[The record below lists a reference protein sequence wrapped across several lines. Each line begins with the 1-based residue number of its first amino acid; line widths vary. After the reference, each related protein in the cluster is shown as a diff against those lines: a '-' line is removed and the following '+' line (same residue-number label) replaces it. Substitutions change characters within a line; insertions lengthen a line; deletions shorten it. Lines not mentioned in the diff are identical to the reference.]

1 MSISAGYTSHP
12 HRLVT
17 VTVKIT
23 SLPIY
28 VAAPFRV
35 KLKSQTFTTYGLIVR
50 KDINF
55 SVKEFDVLYMLYS
68 NPGMAFTK
76 QQIYEAVWHEKANGY
91 FHAVENTIF
100 QIRKKI
106 KKYSSDKNYIKTV
119 VGYGYKF
126 EV

>member
-1 MSISAGYTSHP
+1 M
-12 HRLVT
+12 T

-23 SLPIY
+23 ALPIY
-28 VAAPFRV
+28 VAGPFRV

-91 FHAVENTIF
+91 FHAVENAIF

>member
-1 MSISAGYTSHP
+1 M
-12 HRLVT
+12 T

-23 SLPIY
+23 ALPIY

-76 QQIYEAVWHEKANGY
+76 QQIYEAVWHEKAMVISTPWKTL
-91 FHAVENTIF
+91 FSNT
-100 QIRKKI
+100 QED

>member
-1 MSISAGYTSHP
+1 M
-12 HRLVT
+12 T

-23 SLPIY
+23 ALPIY

-55 SVKEFDVLYMLYS
+55 SVKEFDVLYMLY
-68 NPGMAFTK
+68 
-76 QQIYEAVWHEKANGY
+76 EKANGY

>member
-1 MSISAGYTSHP
+1 M
-12 HRLVT
+12 T

-23 SLPIY
+23 ALPIY

-35 KLKSQTFTTYGLIVR
+35 KLKSQTFTTYG
-50 KDINF
+50 F

>member
-1 MSISAGYTSHP
+1 
-12 HRLVT
+12 VT

-23 SLPIY
+23 ALPIY

-68 NPGMAFTK
+68 NPGLLLNNRFMK
-76 QQIYEAVWHEKANGY
+76 QFGM
-91 FHAVENTIF
+91 
-100 QIRKKI
+100 KKQMVI
-106 KKYSSDKNYIKTV
+106 STPWKTLFFKYARR
-119 VGYGYKF
+119 
-126 EV
+126 

>member
-1 MSISAGYTSHP
+1 M
-12 HRLVT
+12 T

-23 SLPIY
+23 ALPIY

-76 QQIYEAVWHEKANGY
+76 QQIYEANGY

>member
-1 MSISAGYTSHP
+1 M
-12 HRLVT
+12 T

-23 SLPIY
+23 ALPIY
-28 VAAPFRV
+28 VAAHFRV

>member
-1 MSISAGYTSHP
+1 M
-12 HRLVT
+12 T

-23 SLPIY
+23 ALPIY

-55 SVKEFDVLYMLYS
+55 SVKDMLYS

>member
-1 MSISAGYTSHP
+1 M
-12 HRLVT
+12 T

-23 SLPIY
+23 ALPIY

-76 QQIYEAVWHEKANGY
+76 QQIYEAVWHEASNGY
-91 FHAVENTIF
+91 CHAVENTIF

-106 KKYSSDKNYIKTV
+106 KVYSVQHDFIKTV
-119 VGYGYKF
+119 VGYGYRIQLK
-126 EV
+126 

>member
-1 MSISAGYTSHP
+1 M
-12 HRLVT
+12 T

-23 SLPIY
+23 ALPIY

-91 FHAVENTIF
+91 F

>member
-1 MSISAGYTSHP
+1 M
-12 HRLVT
+12 T

-23 SLPIY
+23 ALPIY

-76 QQIYEAVWHEKANGY
+76 QQIYGY

>member
-1 MSISAGYTSHP
+1 M
-12 HRLVT
+12 
-17 VTVKIT
+17 
-23 SLPIY
+23 
-28 VAAPFRV
+28 AAPFRV

-76 QQIYEAVWHEKANGY
+76 QQIYEAVWPEKANGY

>member
-1 MSISAGYTSHP
+1 MLLLHSNRQSTET
-12 HRLVT
+12 RLRKPYQIPVF
-17 VTVKIT
+17 IHFNPNRNPCI
-23 SLPIY
+23 LY
-28 VAAPFRV
+28 
-35 KLKSQTFTTYGLIVR
+35 LHGLIVR

>member
-1 MSISAGYTSHP
+1 M
-12 HRLVT
+12 T

-23 SLPIY
+23 ALPIY

-55 SVKEFDVLYMLYS
+55 SVKEFDVLY
-68 NPGMAFTK
+68 TK

>member
-1 MSISAGYTSHP
+1 M
-12 HRLVT
+12 T

-23 SLPIY
+23 ALPIY

-35 KLKSQTFTTYGLIVR
+35 KLKSQ
-50 KDINF
+50 NF

>member
-1 MSISAGYTSHP
+1 M
-12 HRLVT
+12 T

-23 SLPIY
+23 ALPIY

-55 SVKEFDVLYMLYS
+55 SVKEFDVLYMPYS

>member
-1 MSISAGYTSHP
+1 M
-12 HRLVT
+12 T

-23 SLPIY
+23 ALPIY

-76 QQIYEAVWHEKANGY
+76 QQIYEAVWHEN
-91 FHAVENTIF
+91 FSNTQEDKKVF
-100 QIRKKI
+100 QRQELHKN
-106 KKYSSDKNYIKTV
+106 SSWIWV
-119 VGYGYKF
+119 
-126 EV
+126 

>member
-1 MSISAGYTSHP
+1 M
-12 HRLVT
+12 T

-23 SLPIY
+23 ALPIY

-76 QQIYEAVWHEKANGY
+76 QQIYEAVWHEKANGCV
-91 FHAVENTIF
+91 FWRSTRKMFVEKARVEVRN
-100 QIRKKI
+100 
-106 KKYSSDKNYIKTV
+106 DK
-119 VGYGYKF
+119 
-126 EV
+126 

>member
-1 MSISAGYTSHP
+1 M
-12 HRLVT
+12 T

-23 SLPIY
+23 ALPIY

-76 QQIYEAVWHEKANGY
+76 QQIYEGY

>member
-1 MSISAGYTSHP
+1 M
-12 HRLVT
+12 T

-23 SLPIY
+23 ALPIY

-55 SVKEFDVLYMLYS
+55 SV

>member
-1 MSISAGYTSHP
+1 M
-12 HRLVT
+12 T

-23 SLPIY
+23 ALPIY

-76 QQIYEAVWHEKANGY
+76 QQIYEAVWHEKANGLFPRRGKHY
-91 FHAVENTIF
+91 FSNTQEDKKVF
-100 QIRKKI
+100 QRQELHKN
-106 KKYSSDKNYIKTV
+106 SSWIWV
-119 VGYGYKF
+119 
-126 EV
+126 

>member
-1 MSISAGYTSHP
+1 M
-12 HRLVT
+12 T

-23 SLPIY
+23 ALPIY

-76 QQIYEAVWHEKANGY
+76 QQIYEKANGY